1 MHGLRACRT
10 DVAGALER
18 RGRLGRGSEADRQ
31 EGVHVSRGVEG
42 MVVQKVGREECRLI
56 DYQSRFERVRTL
68 PMSLQRVSVL
78 RFWEILPIDNGG
90 TGGQRR

>member
-18 RGRLGRGSEADRQ
+18 RGRLGRGSEDDRQ
-31 EGVHVSRGVEG
+31 EGVHVSRRMED
-42 MVVQKVGREECRLI
+42 MVVQTVGREECRLSGE
-56 DYQSRFERVRTL
+56 SRFERVRTL
-68 PMSLQRVSVL
+68 TMSLQRVSVL
-78 RFWEILPIDNGG
+78 RFWGILPIDNSG